1 MSLSFSKEKVERD
14 PYGMTKKETNKNQPT
29 QTLPEAIALS
39 YELYEIL
46 KKRRK
51 KE

>member
-1 MSLSFSKEKVERD
+1 MDPELGDRQDDDKEQ
-14 PYGMTKKETNKNQPT
+14 TA